1 MEPTRINSSHTTHE
15 TRGAR
20 AAGKAGAAQDATQ
33 QGAGQGGFSLL
44 LAAMDT
50 TALGDGTADILQADP
65 GAAQAPWLQAGEAGA
80 LPLDPAAL
88 AALQSVQLSTQVP
101 IQGQGQLP
109 AQGGAQQGV
118 LGQPLGRVLG
128 DNAGT
133 GAWANGFSGLMDSGS
148 LVGQTAWM
156 DRATDLSDT
165 AAAAPVAPGATPY
178 KSLQARLSAAA
189 GSSAAGLGV
198 DPSTAGTGAAAL
210 RNALG
215 KEDKKPASAEM
226 PGALTAAVAAM
237 APDRRDGAG
246 AAGGAALA
254 RAPQDAFGAAAPVAG
269 ALAEA
274 VALRSSE
281 RGAGS
286 GTSDGPSS
294 RGGGPG
300 AESGMGFSLSD
311 SPVAT
316 DGTGVLADPS
326 QVGVEDQIAEQVAYW
341 VHQKTQNAELT
352 IDREGQPVEVMVS
365 LSGNEAHVT
374 FRSDQ
379 ANTREWLDSSAAQL
393 RDLLRSEGLELS
405 GVTVGQSGSNGA
417 GASGSDGRRPASDRD
432 GPARHAQV
440 QAAAG
445 MGSGAGLAVKSP
457 SGSARALD
465 VFA

>member
-33 QGAGQGGFSLL
+33 QAAGQGGFSLL

-50 TALGDGTADILQADP
+50 TAFGDGTAGALPADP
-65 GAAQAPWLQAGEAGA
+65 SAAQATWLQAGEAGA

-88 AALQSVQLSTQVP
+88 AALQGGQFPTQLP
-101 IQGQGQLP
+101 QGQGQIL
-109 AQGGAQQGV
+109 AQAGAQQGM

-133 GAWANGFSGLMDSGS
+133 GAWANGFNGLMDSGS

-156 DRATDLSDT
+156 DRATDLSD
-165 AAAAPVAPGATPY
+165 AAAPVVPGSTPH
-178 KSLQARLSAAA
+178 KGLQARLSAAA

-198 DPSTAGTGAAAL
+198 DPSAAGTGAAGL

-215 KEDKKPASAEM
+215 KEDRKPASAEM
-226 PGALTAAVAAM
+226 PGALTAAVAAL

-246 AAGGAALA
+246 AAGGPALA
-254 RAPQDAFGAAAPVAG
+254 RAPQDALGAAVPVAG

-281 RGAGS
+281 RGMES
-286 GTSDGPSS
+286 GASDGQSS
-294 RGGGPG
+294 RGGASG

-311 SPVAT
+311 APVAN
-316 DGTGVLADPS
+316 DGSGVLADPS

-405 GVTVGQSGSNGA
+405 GVTVGQSGSDGA

-440 QAAAG
+440 QAAVG
-445 MGSGAGLAVKSP
+445 VGSGAGVAVKSP